1 MTEAEFLQAKRLRK
15 EARAVFDT
23 QRELVKADLD
33 AAPVGK
39 RITTKLSDDG
49 REMAAEA
56 IDLASRHKA
65 VVSAGAVALTAF
77 LLRKPL
83 FALAAAVLGIEQAS
97 DEDDADVDADERE
110 DEVA

>member
-15 EARAVFDT
+15 EARTVFDT

-39 RITTKLSDDG
+39 RIATRLSDDS
-49 REMAAEA
+49 RDMAAEA

-65 VVSAGAVALTAF
+65 IVSAGAVALTAF

-83 FALAAAVLGIEQAS
+83 FALAAAVVGIERAG
-97 DEDDADVDADERE
+97 DDDDAEADERE
-110 DEVA
+110 DEAA